1 MKEHLGWEILLI
13 LILLPIACIALGL
26 LTFLIWPD
34 TGIVQ

>member
-1 MKEHLGWEILLI
+1 MRERIGWEILLF
-13 LILLPIACIALGL
+13 LILLPVACIALGL